1 MPSRWTRFDM
11 LEHQCTESPCL
22 AGRRVCCSESKSEG
36 RSQAWSGEERG
47 VVWSSVV
54 WCRCRWSCCLLIVVF
69 GLVLGPAHGTGRC
82 YQHPLAGHAG
92 FTSAC
97 FHSRPSTP
105 VINSCYLPVQ
115 SRADH
120 LCLPRS
126 LALIVIFASLGQ
138 PTAAPFTGNPLFIT
152 VYASSSNHHN
162 HSPPIVGCP
171 CTAFPTNQ
179 SPRRHVSASRQP
191 RPLLQPPPFEGT
203 VDFVKPPEAIRHP
216 PVAAI
221 RSLTRAWHL
230 ALLCT
235 DARACRRI
243 KKTTTLY
250 KMAACYCN
258 PVAGLSLISFRCLCS
273 TSSHLL
279 SCATSAGDAADN
291 GPLQ

>member
-54 WCRCRWSCCLLIVVF
+54 WCRCRWSCCLLIAVF

-138 PTAAPFTGNPLFIT
+138 PTAAPFTVRCSLLSMPAAQIIT
-152 VYASSSNHHN
+152 TIHRLSLAAPAPH
-162 HSPPIVGCP
+162 
-171 CTAFPTNQ
+171 F
-179 SPRRHVSASRQP
+179 QP
-191 RPLLQPPPFEGT
+191 
-203 VDFVKPPEAIRHP
+203 
-216 PVAAI
+216 
-221 RSLTRAWHL
+221 TRAPAVMFQHRANHGRCCSRHL
-230 ALLCT
+230 S
-235 DARACRRI
+235 RGR
-243 KKTTTLY
+243 
-250 KMAACYCN
+250 
-258 PVAGLSLISFRCLCS
+258 LIL
-273 TSSHLL
+273 
-279 SCATSAGDAADN
+279 
-291 GPLQ
+291 